1 MSCSFSH
8 KTFFLG
14 LAIAVFGLL
23 AFVQTARATHEPDA
37 LGFAWS
43 ETAGWISFNSENDFG
58 IPIGQSSDDA
68 YHAPAFGWP
77 DFSSGEGAVYAGKP
91 QEQAVYG
98 GWRWTEV
105 NIPAEA
111 TITEA
116 YVRLRNYTWGH
127 AADTNLAFEKTTI
140 PSTFSSA
147 NTPYDRWNSGNITVP
162 LAWEWTQYK
171 EDGSVAGSPCE
182 NCWVTTPSLAV
193 LLGEVVGWLT
203 SEEVLKDIVLLEDGS
218 PAIVLPNPPNPTP
231 QHPWAAFDL
240 ITGPN
245 DVARLYVSWTHPT
258 LGNFSNI
265 PLAATA
271 YKVSANFTTGILSG
285 YAWSPYLGWISFDR
299 AVTGPPPADDVCSGG
314 ECISRVDMTTGGVE
328 CGGNQYDICGWA
340 RVISACQDD
349 LWNGSNC
356 TGSGAGN
363 LAGGW
368 DGWIKLRGVWDD
380 GAGNSGNYG
389 LVWSENFQE
398 FTGWAWG
405 GEGAGWISFSSRT
418 DGATPQ
424 YGVEIDLNAHP
435 RAENLRIDDPFGDT
449 AYCGANTA
457 RVELQWDFFDPNP
470 FDVPDAFQILV
481 RENSSCL
488 ADDCGAEINSCGND
502 GDGPGGSISSVE
514 NPIGGT
520 CDPGNTAESHIPTT
534 GNVLN
539 ASHPLFNHT
548 TAMPSF
554 YYWAVRVKDNRGV
567 WSKWSEWA
575 PVDPPTGA
583 GVASFNTIRHRAPA
597 PSFEILP
604 QNPVIGEVVE
614 FRDTSQCWCSDP
626 INITET
632 NIGVTGVAATPLN
645 PTGYLCSTLT
655 PPAGCDTGTYTPR
668 YVWQLGDGS
677 VWSCDSNSD
686 PSCRG
691 DQERVFD
698 DLIAGQT
705 MALTVTDDLDN
716 FCSYQGSFSVH
727 IPFPDWKEVSPF

>member
-68 YHAPAFGWP
+68 YHAPTGWP
-77 DFSSGEGAVYAGKP
+77 DYNDTYGAVFAGAPGSSGP
-91 QEQAVYG
+91 TWG
-98 GWRWTEV
+98 GWRWTGLD
-105 NIPAEA
+105 IPADA
-111 TITEA
+111 TINEV
-116 YVRLRNYTWGH
+116 YVVFVQQAWGGVFP
-127 AADTNLAFEKTTI
+127 TTFAFEST
-140 PSTFSSA
+140 PSPATFSSGSSPYHRWA
-147 NTPYDRWNSGNITVP
+147 NKTAFEVSWTWPRGVP
-162 LAWEWTQYK
+162 GDLIQ
-171 EDGSVAGSPCE
+171 
-182 NCWVTTPSLAV
+182 TPSLAAGV
-193 LLGEVVGWLT
+193 QELVTTHG
-203 SEEVLKDIVLLEDGS
+203 DISSLVLLENGS
-218 PAIVLPNPPNPTP
+218 GVTQGESHTWESFDSSPNL
-231 QHPWAAFDL
+231 AAK
-240 ITGPN
+240 
-245 DVARLYVSWTHPT
+245 LYISWTHPT

-265 PLAATA
+265 PPATHA

-285 YAWSPYLGWISFDR
+285 YAWSPDLGWISFDR
-299 AVTGPPPADDVCSGG
+299 AVTGAPPSDDVCPGG
-314 ECISRVDMTTGGVE
+314 ECLARVDMNAGGVE
-328 CGGNQYDICGWA
+328 CGGSQYDICGWA